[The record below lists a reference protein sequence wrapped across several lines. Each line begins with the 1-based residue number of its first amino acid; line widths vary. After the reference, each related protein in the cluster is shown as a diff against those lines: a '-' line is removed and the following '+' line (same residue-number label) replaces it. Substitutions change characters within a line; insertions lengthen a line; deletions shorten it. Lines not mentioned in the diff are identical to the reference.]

1 MPISRRN
8 LIIAASLGGLGSL
21 TGAIGEEHDNYLYRT
36 ASSEASR
43 RIGLSTMLI
52 TLSLAML
59 ISFLTPDG
67 VLITEVV

>member
-1 MPISRRN
+1 MISRRRFSSFT
-8 LIIAASLGGLGSL
+8 LISS
-21 TGAIGEEHDNYLYRT
+21 RT
-36 ASSEASR
+36 TEASR